1 MKKYSVTLLEHV
13 RHTYEVKANNEEQ
26 AVQLACERSDFDDG
40 DVDGQYNGYEIEL
53 IEDGVDEEQVRDDFR
68 DWLYSL
74 LHKRFSYE
82 KLIELIR
89 EKTGIAD
96 LKVYMD
102 IGDDDGTDYHAIFDI
117 QGEHAD
123 HALAGEF
130 DIYYLKMREDA
141 CEAFGHEERI
151 YITEVGYNFY
161 ND

>member
-1 MKKYSVTLLEHV
+1 MQKYSVTLLEHV

-26 AVQLACERSDFDDG
+26 AVQLATQRSDFDDG
-40 DVDGQYNGYEIEL
+40 DVEGQYNGYEIEL
-53 IEDGVDEEQVRDDFR
+53 IEDGVDEQKLREEFE

-74 LHKRFSYE
+74 LHHRFSYE
-82 KLIELIR
+82 KLTRLIR

-102 IGDDDGTDYHAIFDI
+102 IGDDGSIDYHAAFDI
-117 QGEHAD
+117 EGEHED
-123 HALAGEF
+123 HPLAGEF

-151 YITEVGYNFY
+151 YITEVNASYCN
-161 ND
+161 

>member
-26 AVQLACERSDFDDG
+26 AVQLATERSDFDDG

-53 IEDGVDEEQVRDDFR
+53 IEDGVDEEQVRKEFA
-68 DWLYSL
+68 DWLESL
-74 LHKRFSYE
+74 VHKRFSYE
-82 KLIELIR
+82 KLTEVIR

-96 LKVYMD
+96 LNVCMD
-102 IGDDDGTDYHAIFDI
+102 IGDNDCTDYNAAFDI
-117 QGEHAD
+117 EGEHAE
-123 HALAGEF
+123 HPLAGEF

-151 YITEVGYNFY
+151 YITEVNASYYN
-161 ND
+161 